1 MLIVFAVKRRVLIGI
16 MCGLL
21 TCLDGVSCR
30 CRPDSGPTGG
40 VECKLFTPIYGKYQY
55 ATCIT
60 DAYMKAKSNGSHIYE
75 GINTKYCYYQCML
88 ELNNIDKGKL
98 FTCIVNLYLEIE
110 VVSLD

>member
-1 MLIVFAVKRRVLIGI
+1 
-16 MCGLL
+16 
-21 TCLDGVSCR
+21 
-30 CRPDSGPTGG
+30 
-40 VECKLFTPIYGKYQY
+40 
-55 ATCIT
+55 
-60 DAYMKAKSNGSHIYE
+60 MKAKSNGSHICE